1 MDSIGKRIEK
11 YRKALGISQV
21 ELAAKSG
28 VSQPTIADLEKN
40 KQSTSKKLP
49 AIARSLNVT
58 VGDLDPEFRNQ
69 WAFTSP
75 KESATGPHDIKNV
88 PVVGF
93 TQAGVWTEFESF
105 EDDGF
110 HGEQIPHVPGKW
122 SKLQQ
127 YAFKVR
133 GNSMDADRIFDGDFV
148 VVVNYFDARSDII
161 DGDRV
166 VIERVRNSATERT
179 IKQVEVKGKEVHF
192 CPRST
197 DSRHKPIIVKISHH
211 MKEADDTEVR
221 LVGLVIGRWSP
232 F

>member
-1 MDSIGKRIEK
+1 MSGKKLREV
-11 YRKALGISQV
+11 RKAKGFSLEKLAESVGISTAQISRF
-21 ELAAKSG
+21 ESEKREPRLKEIG
-28 VSQPTIADLEKN
+28 IIAD
-40 KQSTSKKLP
+40 T
-49 AIARSLNVT
+49 LNVD
-58 VGDLDPEFRNQ
+58 VSEIYPELIS
-69 WAFTSP
+69 A
-75 KESATGPHDIKNV
+75 KETADGPHDIKNV

-148 VVVNYFDARSDII
+148 VVVNYFEARSDIV

-179 IKQVEVKGKEVHF
+179 IKQIEIKGKEVHF
-192 CPRST
+192 CPRSS
-197 DSRHKPIIVKISHH
+197 DSRYKPIIVKISHQ
-211 MKEADDTEVR
+211 MREADDTEVR

>member
-1 MDSIGKRIEK
+1 MSGKKLRDTRKQKRLSLEK
-11 YRKALGISQV
+11 LSEIVGIS
-21 ELAAKSG
+21 
-28 VSQPTIADLEKN
+28 IAQLSRFESEKREPRL
-40 KQSTSKKLP
+40 KE
-49 AIARSLNVT
+49 IALIANALNVD
-58 VGDLDPEFRNQ
+58 VSEIYPEIIF
-69 WAFTSP
+69 SG
-75 KESATGPHDIKNV
+75 ELITGPHDTTNV

-93 TQAGVWTEFESF
+93 TQAGIWTEFESF

-127 YAFKVR
+127 FAFKVR

-148 VVVNYFDARSDII
+148 VVVNYFDARSDIV

-179 IKQVEVKGKEVHF
+179 IKQIELKGNELHF

-197 DSRHKPIIVKISHH
+197 DSRYKPIIVKICKEL
-211 MKEADDTEVR
+211 KEADDTEVR

>member
-11 YRKALGISQV
+11 YRKELGISQV

-28 VSQPTIADLEKN
+28 VSQPTIADLEKG
-40 KQSTSKKLP
+40 KHATSKKLP
-49 AIARSLNVT
+49 AIARALGVT
-58 VGDLDPEFRNQ
+58 VGDLDPEFKKQ
-69 WAFTSP
+69 WIFLDSTT
-75 KESATGPHDIKNV
+75 EGPHDIKNV

-110 HGEQIPHVPGKW
+110 HGEQVPHVPGKW
-122 SKLQQ
+122 AKLQQ

-148 VVVNYFDARSDII
+148 VVVNYFEARSDIV

-179 IKQVEVKGKEVHF
+179 IKQIEIKGKEVHF
-192 CPRST
+192 CPRSS
-197 DSRHKPIIVKISHH
+197 DSRYKPIIVKISHQ
-211 MKEADDTEVR
+211 MREADDTEVR

>member
-1 MDSIGKRIEK
+1 MSGKKLREVRKAKGFSLEKLAESIG
-11 YRKALGISQV
+11 IS
-21 ELAAKSG
+21 
-28 VSQPTIADLEKN
+28 IAQLSRFESETREPRLKEIG
-40 KQSTSKKLP
+40 S
-49 AIARSLNVT
+49 IAEVLNVD
-58 VGDLDPEFRNQ
+58 VSEIYPEFV
-69 WAFTSP
+69 TP
-75 KESATGPHDIKNV
+75 KETASGPHDIKNV

-133 GNSMDADRIFDGDFV
+133 GNSMDVERIFDGDFV
-148 VVVNYFDARSDII
+148 VVVNYFDARSDIV

-179 IKQVEVKGKEVHF
+179 IKQIVVRGKEVHF

-197 DSRHKPIIVKISHH
+197 DPRHKPIIVKITQD
-211 MKEADDTEVR
+211 MREADDTEVR